1 MKITENGK
9 NTLINELKDFDLE
22 QTLECGQCFRFY
34 KLDKEEYV
42 IVAKNKMLHIKQDEN
57 QLIFYNTS
65 KEDVEKIWTNYFDL
79 DRDYDEIKSYLLKKD
94 NKLESAIKENYGV
107 RILNQD
113 FHEVLI
119 SFIISQNK
127 QIPQIK
133 QIVKRISEQYGE
145 YLGEVNGEKYY
156 SFPNPEKL
164 GKITEEAFREMKS
177 GFRAPYLYDAS
188 QKLALGEINEEL
200 FANLNEEDGRELLK
214 SIKGVGDKVANCV
227 LLFGLGYRNAFPIDV
242 WIKRI
247 MEAIYFGKETSKEE
261 IQKFASNH
269 YGEYGGYAQQYLFCF
284 GRNGKIGTNTDKKKK
299 SNNKK

>member
-1 MKITENGK
+1 MYCHG
-9 NTLINELKDFDLE
+9 LSLLDV
-22 QTLECGQCFRFY
+22 QCFRFY

-133 QIVKRISEQYGE
+133 QIVKRISGLY
-145 YLGEVNGEKYY
+145 YY
-156 SFPNPEKL
+156 SSFP
-164 GKITEEAFREMKS
+164 
-177 GFRAPYLYDAS
+177 
-188 QKLALGEINEEL
+188 
-200 FANLNEEDGRELLK
+200 
-214 SIKGVGDKVANCV
+214 
-227 LLFGLGYRNAFPIDV
+227 
-242 WIKRI
+242 
-247 MEAIYFGKETSKEE
+247 
-261 IQKFASNH
+261 
-269 YGEYGGYAQQYLFCF
+269 
-284 GRNGKIGTNTDKKKK
+284 
-299 SNNKK
+299 